1 MRIVARFAVA
11 LVSVSLSAAS
21 VAQVPEGTR
30 VVAEAELQDLI
41 SRARSG
47 ERFMFHRIDAKS
59 FQKATLGE
67 PYISRWAIHNEFFG
81 YENAEPARILDF
93 ASQHSY
99 LYPVMVAG
107 EIQGALAVREDS
119 SAVGGYSCSGGTVGF
134 TYQRILSLRN
144 EFPPEQGYEVS
155 TLGTEGAGKFFV
167 IQHNSVTEYVVPAE
181 RTSAYALSLIPVG
194 VRPDEN
200 ATYAVF
206 RIEKAAP
213 AIKAA
218 VAELRKQVEK
228 GGGGFGIRNL
238 PPPDTLR

>member
-1 MRIVARFAVA
+1 MRIVARFAIA

-30 VVAEAELQDLI
+30 VVAETELQELI
-41 SRARSG
+41 SLAHSG
-47 ERFMFHRIDAKS
+47 GNFLFHIDAKS

-67 PYISRWAIHNEFFG
+67 PFVARWAIHNEFFG
-81 YENAEPARILDF
+81 YENADPARILDF

-99 LYPVMVAG
+99 RYPVMVAN
-107 EIQGALAVREDS
+107 EMLGAIAVREDT
-119 SAVGGYSCSGGTVGF
+119 SASGQYWCSGETIGSS
-134 TYQRILSLRN
+134 YKHILALRKQY
-144 EFPPEQGYEVS
+144 PPEAGYEASV
-155 TLGTEGAGKFFV
+155 LQTEGAGTFFV

-181 RTSAYALSLIPVG
+181 RNSAYALSLIPAD

-200 ATYAVF
+200 ATYPVIP
-206 RIEKAAP
+206 IEKAAP

-228 GGGGFGIRNL
+228 GGGGFGIRDL